1 MTHAKRLKTYHSPDD
16 RPHYFLPEYQDVVLN
31 PEELDDQNIEEIP
44 PPNADQ
50 HQANA
55 DQPPADDEN
64 QLSHEDDAVEDNN
77 DDDDHDYDQSI
88 RNAAHNPQHQHPPP
102 QPSTSEQN
110 NQTKIQTKHKR
121 NSKSEKPKDKK
132 SKPFSTDQI
141 ERILEYSLYQG
152 KPIYKIKFKGE
163 PQTSWQDGN
172 QIPKTLK
179 DTFHSLYNAKGKKR
193 KRPNKKYFDKQ
204 QPVQALS
211 LLPKSQQE
219 IYNASID
226 SRGTHIMFYLQN
238 HDGSTTNGKYAYQ
251 VQSQLFK
258 PFFRKLDQEI
268 NDSFKNQTFRKLSL
282 ISRRHF
288 SIQNETL

>member
-1 MTHAKRLKTYHSPDD
+1 M
-16 RPHYFLPEYQDVVLN
+16 
-31 PEELDDQNIEEIP
+31 DDQNIEEIP

-64 QLSHEDDAVEDNN
+64 QLSHKDDAVEDN
-77 DDDDHDYDQSI
+77 DDDDDDGNDDQSI
-88 RNAAHNPQHQHPPP
+88 RNAAHDPQHQTHSP
-102 QPSTSEQN
+102 QPSTSKQK
-110 NQTKIQTKHKR
+110 NQTKIQDKHKK
-121 NSKSEKPKDKK
+121 NSKCEKSKDKQ

-163 PQTSWQDGN
+163 PQTSWQDEN
-172 QIPKTLK
+172 QIPKAFK

-211 LLPKSQQE
+211 LPPKSQQE
-219 IYNASID
+219 IYTASID
-226 SRGTHIMFYLQN
+226 RRGTHIMFYLQN

-251 VQSQLFK
+251 VPSHLFK

-268 NDSFKNQTFRKLSL
+268 SDCKSGKGCEVTNWNSNQYFPV
-282 ISRRHF
+282 SRVFFLKHRP
-288 SIQNETL
+288 TLFMHHLTPSKARL